1 MVLQF
6 SEAEKLSHS
15 IKPNTD
21 VPQKQYRRK
30 LPVFRILFSVIVIFS
45 SENHLRFAIS
55 GFSYSGIK
63 LSAMSSISTG

>member
-6 SEAEKLSHS
+6 SEAEKLIHS

-21 VPQKQYRRK
+21 VPQQPYRRK
-30 LPVFRILFSVIVIFS
+30 LFRILFSVIVIFS
-45 SENHLRFAIS
+45 SENHLGFAIS

>member
-30 LPVFRILFSVIVIFS
+30 
-45 SENHLRFAIS
+45 
-55 GFSYSGIK
+55 
-63 LSAMSSISTG
+63 